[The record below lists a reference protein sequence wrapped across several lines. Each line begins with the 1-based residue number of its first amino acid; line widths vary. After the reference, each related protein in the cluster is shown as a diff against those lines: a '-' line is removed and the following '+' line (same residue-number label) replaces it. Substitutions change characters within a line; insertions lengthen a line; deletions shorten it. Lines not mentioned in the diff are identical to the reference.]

1 MAKIVPHTPAEKQQI
16 ERFISCLNQAMV
28 AGRHSQ
34 RDLCS
39 RISVTIGSLTKYLRG
54 DIAPLRVGLGIQ
66 ALLAQELGVT
76 LDALLA
82 YYQTGVYATEVSVE
96 QVESWIRSEAGQL
109 DLPRLLASLKDAG
122 ERWVDGPVQAHKTAK
137 PASAP
142 LYTWPIEELKDAGVS
157 DLFRER
163 LGLTDE
169 ALKLLATTGEF
180 EEELAEAFGIAC
192 NYQKAAVIEAFQKR
206 VAIG

>member
-1 MAKIVPHTPAEKQQI
+1 MAKIVPHTAMEMQQI

-66 ALLAQELGVT
+66 GLLAQELGVT

-82 YYQTGVYATEVSVE
+82 YYLTGEYATDVSVE

-122 ERWVDGPVQAHKTAK
+122 ERWVDGPVQVRKSAK
-137 PASAP
+137 PVSAP